1 MFRSNSHQVLPG
13 WWCNGNIGLHNPH
26 EKPHHGLLQCFAMA
40 HNSCQPHHHLWPP
53 QLYKWSLEH
62 PQCSF
67 VGAAHDQPVSW
78 PFIEHTKCCKTT
90 YFACSQSVIDI
101 LSFSVMQRLHAWNN
115 YSFSPPAIFLTLYVC
130 LWALPRNLFGDPSM
144 FPCGDYSSN
153 LKNLQSRCPAPYS
166 KCPTFQSAQRKH
178 ASL

>member
-90 YFACSQSVIDI
+90 YLPQPYFCMYVCELSPETYLVTHQCFRAVITHRIWRICSRDVRLLI
-101 LSFSVMQRLHAWNN
+101 LSVRHSN
-115 YSFSPPAIFLTLYVC
+115 
-130 LWALPRNLFGDPSM
+130 LPRENMPVCKMMTYFEQKCNAIIWTTGWTRSQEPLF
-144 FPCGDYSSN
+144 
-153 LKNLQSRCPAPYS
+153 
-166 KCPTFQSAQRKH
+166 
-178 ASL
+178 